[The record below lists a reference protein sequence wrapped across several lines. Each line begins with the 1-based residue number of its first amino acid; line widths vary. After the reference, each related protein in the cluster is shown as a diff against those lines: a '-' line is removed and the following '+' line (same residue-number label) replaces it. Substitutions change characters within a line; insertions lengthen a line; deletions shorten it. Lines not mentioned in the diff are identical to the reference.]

1 MNGMNRVFFGTLISH
16 AESHIKEVKPLLA
29 RASNRFLTEKSI
41 DEAIEHLRKS
51 TEHLINA
58 KQSYI
63 NHLPPSRV
71 QSEAWVD
78 PRIQHRLS

>member
-1 MNGMNRVFFGTLISH
+1 MNRAFFGTLISH
-16 AESHIKEVKPLLA
+16 AESHIKQVTPLLT

-51 TEHLINA
+51 TEHLLNA

-63 NHLPPSRV
+63 TQSLPPPPPLHK
-71 QSEAWVD
+71 QA
-78 PRIQHRLS
+78 RLS